1 MKRGQTETTDT
12 VRCAETCTIKY
23 VLRNT
28 YPMTVCFKIVRGIVR
43 VFPADVIWAGCR
55 GADGTNISLTA
66 AIFWKSFEL
75 SCNKSA

>member
-1 MKRGQTETTDT
+1 
-12 VRCAETCTIKY
+12 
-23 VLRNT
+23 
-28 YPMTVCFKIVRGIVR
+28 MTVCFKIVRGIVR